1 MTAPQ
6 AATIAAATHAAMA
19 MRKVM
24 PMIAATPD
32 MKAVAMKIMAK
43 IAVKTMTIIANM
55 RAVAMAD
62 TPLPMAKMAAAMPIA
77 AQAMTMARQP

>member
-1 MTAPQ
+1 
-6 AATIAAATHAAMA
+6 

-43 IAVKTMTIIANM
+43 IAVKTIANM
-55 RAVAMAD
+55 RTVAMAD

-77 AQAMTMARQP
+77 AQAMTMAMARLP